1 MIEADKNIVFQKVF
15 SVYVRHILKKHFH
28 KIHLSGEENFL
39 NRNKSLPTIVF
50 ANHSNW
56 WDALLPFWLSYN
68 VFNVNAFAM
77 MDHKQLSKYKFFRW
91 IGVFSVDKESKIDS
105 YRAFKYAANLL
116 KSGTNVLWIYPQGI
130 MLPNDL
136 RPLKFENGLSK
147 LIKEVGDVNVIP
159 LIYNFEFLK
168 EQKPEVFIKILPVLN
183 CINDNDA
190 VSNTEYL
197 EDYIT
202 SELDKQKQN
211 IMNGDFSSYKIM
223 IQGKSSAGNSLDGRR
238 ND

>member
-1 MIEADKNIVFQKVF
+1 MIEADKNIVFQKMF
-15 SVYVRHILKKHFH
+15 SVYVRHTLKKHFN

-105 YRAFKYAANLL
+105 YRSFKYAANLL

-130 MLPNDL
+130 MLPT
-136 RPLKFENGLSK
+136 
-147 LIKEVGDVNVIP
+147 I
-159 LIYNFEFLK
+159 
-168 EQKPEVFIKILPVLN
+168 
-183 CINDNDA
+183 
-190 VSNTEYL
+190 
-197 EDYIT
+197 
-202 SELDKQKQN
+202 
-211 IMNGDFSSYKIM
+211 
-223 IQGKSSAGNSLDGRR
+223 
-238 ND
+238 